1 MVKELTDISA
11 FNHTQ
16 KKSFHIIIIT
26 IAIVTMAILSHIENW
41 SVRVKS
47 VVRFQESALPQL
59 LLQVCRATMCRY
71 TCTHA
76 FTVIPQTIC
85 RNVEVIKDF
94 EKPQCF
100 QVKKDGWM
108 EN

>member
-59 LLQVCRATMCRY
+59 LPFAPGLRGHHVQIVQIYVYARIYCDSSNYLSQCRGNKR
-71 TCTHA
+71 
-76 FTVIPQTIC
+76 F
-85 RNVEVIKDF
+85 
-94 EKPQCF
+94 
-100 QVKKDGWM
+100 
-108 EN
+108 

>member
-59 LLQVCRATMCRY
+59 LPFAAGLQGHNVQIYVYARIYCDSSNNLSQCRGNKR
-71 TCTHA
+71 
-76 FTVIPQTIC
+76 F
-85 RNVEVIKDF
+85 
-94 EKPQCF
+94 
-100 QVKKDGWM
+100 
-108 EN
+108 